1 MRARCLAAALAAA
14 ALMLT
19 GCGQAQSASSDVP
32 AASQSTEQQAPKVYA
47 ADGNWFR
54 VPDAYNEASV
64 DKLAEKL
71 VQIQEKFLTPNN
83 RTFVA
88 LIPDKTEFAPED
100 AGPRLL
106 SAPMLE
112 QLRGKV
118 GDAGIIDLSG
128 TLELAD
134 YYKTDGHWRQEN
146 LQPVLDALGSAMDF
160 SVNLEQFERCSL
172 PDFQG
177 ALLTDIPNGQAPA
190 EELVYLDSPAIQK
203 AQVAHFQNEWN
214 QVYDTS
220 KDVVDYDVFLSGVD
234 PVLTITC
241 PEAQTDRELVIFRD
255 SFGSSLAP
263 LLCGTYRTI
272 TLVDLR
278 YMASGMLPQYLEF
291 TNQDVLFLYSA
302 AVANRSGLLR

>member
-1 MRARCLAAALAAA
+1 MRALRLSAALAAL
-14 ALMLT
+14 ALVLT
-19 GCGQAQSASSDVP
+19 GCGSQQESASSASAQSAEKPELMAYS
-32 AASQSTEQQAPKVYA
+32 
-47 ADGNWFR
+47 ADDHWFR
-54 VPDAYNEASV
+54 VPDAYSQSSV
-64 DKLAEKL
+64 DGLGEKL
-71 VQIQEKFLTPNN
+71 VQIQQTYLTPEN

-88 LIPDKTEFAPED
+88 LIPDKTEFAPEG
-100 AGPRLL
+100 AGPQLL

-112 QLRGKV
+112 QLHGKV
-118 GDAGIIDLSG
+118 GSAQLIDLTG
-128 TLELAD
+128 TLTLED
-134 YYKTDGHWRQEN
+134 YYKADGHWRQEK

-160 SVNLEQFERCSL
+160 SVDLSQFEVCTL

-177 ALLTDIPNGQAPA
+177 ALVGEIPSEQAPK
-190 EELVYLDSPAIQK
+190 EDLVYLTSPAIQS
-203 AQVAHFQNEWN
+203 AQVKHFQNAWN

-220 KDVVDYDVFLSGVD
+220 KETVDYDVFLSGVD

-241 PEAQTDRELVIFRD
+241 PDAQTDRELVIFRD

-278 YMASGMLPQYLEF
+278 YMASGMLPQYVKF